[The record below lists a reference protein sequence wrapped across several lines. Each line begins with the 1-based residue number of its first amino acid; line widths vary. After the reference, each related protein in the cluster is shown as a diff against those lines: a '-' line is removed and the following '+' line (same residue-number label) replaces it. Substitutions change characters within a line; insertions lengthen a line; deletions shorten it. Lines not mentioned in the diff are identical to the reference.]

1 MLIEDEVTCILDR
14 HTQTRWRGFSRHPKK
29 HRDLAIQVTLNS
41 SGIFVFDK
49 ISFSLCL
56 SKLINKI
63 LVFFKYIKIRNFLL
77 GYIMF
82 LKKIVIVMLGIFVL
96 SELEFC
102 LFISQAEAAGA
113 AAASSARRR
122 REAEKKQKAK
132 SASSQT
138 HHGRYWGFPEITK
151 VEDLFP

>member
-1 MLIEDEVTCILDR
+1 
-14 HTQTRWRGFSRHPKK
+14 
-29 HRDLAIQVTLNS
+29 
-41 SGIFVFDK
+41 
-49 ISFSLCL
+49 
-56 SKLINKI
+56 
-63 LVFFKYIKIRNFLL
+63 
-77 GYIMF
+77 MF

-138 HHGRYWGFPEITK
+138 HHGRY
-151 VEDLFP
+151 